1 MSPWKQGAPASI
13 GLGLRWPARRYVTV
27 RGEGTESSS
36 TIAIVQRATKRQAQ
50 FESTRRKLIRVAR
63 RLFATRGYGGTS
75 IEDITRRARVTR
87 GALYHHFSGKEE
99 IFRAVFEQVEQE
111 LVEKAALATAAER
124 RPERRLEAGANAF
137 LDACLDRDVQQIVL
151 LDAPSVLGWE
161 TWQEIDAQ
169 YALAGLTAALQ
180 AAMDDGYLAKQ
191 PAEPLAH
198 VLLGA
203 LNQAALVIARSD
215 DVAATRTELGRT
227 IKRLLD
233 GLKRPS

>member
-1 MSPWKQGAPASI
+1 MGSPG
-13 GLGLRWPARRYVTV
+13 PARPVSYDHAVARVTKKQ
-27 RGEGTESSS
+27 E
-36 TIAIVQRATKRQAQ
+36 Q
-50 FESTRRKLIRVAR
+50 FEATRRKLLRVAR

-75 IEDITRRARVTR
+75 VEDITRGAKVTR
-87 GALYHHFSGKEE
+87 GALYHHFASKEE
-99 IFRAVFEQVEQE
+99 IFRAVFEQLEQE
-111 LVEKAALATAAER
+111 LVEQSARATLAER
-124 RPERRLEAGANAF
+124 RPDRRLEAGANAF

-161 TWQEIDAQ
+161 SWQEIDAR

-180 AAMDDGYLAKQ
+180 VAIDDGYLVKQ

-203 LNQAALVIARSD
+203 LNQAALVIARAE
-215 DVAATRTELGRT
+215 DVRAARAELGRT

-233 GLKRPS
+233 GLKRPK

>member
-1 MSPWKQGAPASI
+1 MSQ
-13 GLGLRWPARRYVTV
+13 
-27 RGEGTESSS
+27 
-36 TIAIVQRATKRQAQ
+36 ATKRQEQ
-50 FESTRRKLIRVAR
+50 FEATRRKLIRVAR

-75 IEDITRRARVTR
+75 IVDITRRAQVTR
-87 GALYHHFSGKEE
+87 GALYHHFNGKDEL
-99 IFRAVFEQVEQE
+99 FRAVFEEVERE
-111 LVEKAALATAAER
+111 LVEKAAHATAAER

-180 AAMDDGYLAKQ
+180 AAMDDGYLVAQ

-215 DVAATRTELGRT
+215 DVAAARAELGRT

-233 GLKRPS
+233 GLKRPA

>member
-1 MSPWKQGAPASI
+1 VA
-13 GLGLRWPARRYVTV
+13 
-27 RGEGTESSS
+27 
-36 TIAIVQRATKRQAQ
+36 RATKKQEQYDA
-50 FESTRRKLIRVAR
+50 TRRKLLRVAR

-75 IEDITRRARVTR
+75 IEDITQGAHVTR
-87 GALYHHFSGKEE
+87 GALYHHFRSKEE
-99 IFRAVFEQVEQE
+99 IFRAVFEQLEQE
-111 LVEKAALATAAER
+111 LVQKSATATLAER
-124 RPERRLEAGANAF
+124 RPARRLEAGANAF

-161 TWQEIDAQ
+161 SWQEIDAR

-180 AAMDDGYLAKQ
+180 VAIDDGYLAKQ

-198 VLLGA
+198 ILLGA

-215 DVAATRTELGRT
+215 DVRATRAQLGRT

-233 GLKRPS
+233 GLKQKS

>member
-1 MSPWKQGAPASI
+1 
-13 GLGLRWPARRYVTV
+13 
-27 RGEGTESSS
+27 
-36 TIAIVQRATKRQAQ
+36 
-50 FESTRRKLIRVAR
+50 
-63 RLFATRGYGGTS
+63 
-75 IEDITRRARVTR
+75 
-87 GALYHHFSGKEE
+87 
-99 IFRAVFEQVEQE
+99 VERE
-111 LVEKAALATAAER
+111 LVEKSALATAAER

-137 LDACLDRDVQQIVL
+137 LDACLDRDAQQIVL

-180 AAMDDGYLAKQ
+180 VAMDEGYLARQ

-215 DVAATRTELGRT
+215 DVRAARAELGRT
-227 IKRLLD
+227 IGRLLD
-233 GLKRPS
+233 GLKPS